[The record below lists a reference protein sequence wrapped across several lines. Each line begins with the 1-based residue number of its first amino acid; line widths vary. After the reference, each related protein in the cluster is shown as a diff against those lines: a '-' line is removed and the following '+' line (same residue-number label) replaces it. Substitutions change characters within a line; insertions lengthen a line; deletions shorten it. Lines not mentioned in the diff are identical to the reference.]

1 MTSAV
6 GIVYVTGRADPAFD
20 WFADGLAAQLGD
32 GDDVELVV
40 VDALRSPARTRLF
53 GASVRGRFRWRHVAP
68 KPTPWQGPHRRT
80 REDWFGASSAR
91 NTGLVACRAPYIVF
105 VDDCSVPLPG
115 WWKRVKRAAA
125 AGDVVTGAYRK
136 AWSMRVEAGRLVE
149 ARVEASGID
158 SRWPLG
164 HDRRPVPVEGGQLF
178 GASIGA
184 PRERLVSLN
193 GFDELCDS
201 IGGED
206 WQLGLRLVHAGA
218 TILYDRSM
226 QTVESEERHRVGR
239 PLRRE
244 DPELDR
250 GDYMARLREFGVTR
264 RVVERRHDSS
274 SMVLD
279 IVLGTR
285 SPGTHGNYYWLPA
298 LAPRDLAAT
307 VGRFPR
313 ARWFDGRS
321 LESL

>member
-1 MTSAV
+1 
-6 GIVYVTGRADPAFD
+6 
-20 WFADGLAAQLGD
+20 
-32 GDDVELVV
+32 
-40 VDALRSPARTRLF
+40 
-53 GASVRGRFRWRHVAP
+53 
-68 KPTPWQGPHRRT
+68 
-80 REDWFGASSAR
+80 
-91 NTGLVACRAPYIVF
+91 
-105 VDDCSVPLPG
+105 
-115 WWKRVKRAAA
+115 
-125 AGDVVTGAYRK
+125 
-136 AWSMRVEAGRLVE
+136 
-149 ARVEASGID
+149 
-158 SRWPLG
+158 
-164 HDRRPVPVEGGQLF
+164 VPVEGGQLF

-184 PRERLVSLN
+184 PRELLVSLN

-226 QTVESEERHRVGR
+226 QTVESEEHHRVGL

-244 DPELDR
+244 DPELEP

-285 SPGTHGNYYWLPA
+285 SSGTHGNYYWLPA
-298 LAPRDLAAT
+298 LAPRDLPAT

-313 ARWFDGRS
+313 TRWFDGRA